1 MSGDTVLLWPL
12 FGFFLV
18 CALLA
23 WREAANP
30 KRTAAYRVEDLGEKP
45 LPGESGAL
53 TAYRAQQ
60 LDLPR
65 IVRSGR
71 RRAIFFGLL
80 SAATLTY
87 ILVRSQ

>member
-1 MSGDTVLLWPL
+1 MNGETVLLWPL
-12 FGFFLV
+12 SGFFLL
-18 CALLA
+18 CALLS

-30 KRTAAYRVEDLGEKP
+30 QGTAAERAEDLDDKP
-45 LPGESGAL
+45 IPGESGAL

-80 SAATLTY
+80 AAATLTY
-87 ILVRSQ
+87 ILVRS